1 MRDPTVTR
9 RLALWPSVKVTL
21 YTSFIAWLFIK
32 WLQNRKKTKIGV
44 CIMHFFQ
51 IKKPRSVCVLI

>member
-1 MRDPTVTR
+1 MRDPAVTR

-44 CIMHFFQ
+44 CIRHFS
-51 IKKPRSVCVLI
+51 KLEN